1 MKIRVA
7 LALLFSIAVV
17 AFSQS
22 GGWVRYFQLY
32 SGDRR
37 GNGSKI
43 QMATGT
49 PATGALAVYDA
60 NGNVAPTLVGTE
72 GQVVTSVSGVPTYVT
87 PAASVAIPT
96 GAVMPFN
103 LTSCPSGWSDYTAAS
118 GRYIV
123 GLPSGGTLAG
133 TTGTALT
140 NAENRAVGQ
149 HNHTGTTN
157 AHLHTLPSLAH
168 THSITDPGHAHNE
181 YSAHNDSVA
190 SGSGTDIYQNT
201 TTKNSATTSS
211 TTGISV
217 ASASPGIGQ
226 TESDLGIS
234 FTTANSG
241 SVAGTNAPYIQLR
254 MCSKN

>member
-7 LALLFSIAVV
+7 LALLFSMAVV

-32 SGDRR
+32 SGDRS
-37 GNGSKI
+37 GNGAKI

-49 PATGALAVYDA
+49 PAAGAVAVYDA
-60 NGNVAPTLVGTE
+60 NGNVAPKLVGTE
-72 GQVVTSVSGVPTYVT
+72 GQVLTVVSGAPDYAT
-87 PAASVAIPT
+87 PASAVSIPA
-96 GAVMPFN
+96 GAVMSFN

-140 NAENRAVGQ
+140 NAENRVVGQ
-149 HNHTGTTN
+149 HNHMATVDSH
-157 AHLHTLPSLAH
+157 AHAITDSGH
-168 THSITDPGHAHNE
+168 THDYGGLAITTVQSGTGA
-181 YSAHNDSVA
+181 SSVTA
-190 SGSGTDIYQNT
+190 SGIGV
-201 TTKNSATTSS
+201 TSS
-211 TTGISV
+211 EVAGITSTELTQ
-217 ASASPGIGQ
+217 PGA
-226 TESDLGIS
+226 TV
-234 FTTANSG
+234 ANSG